1 MQKGFS
7 FIELLLLIAVMGIS
21 LSVVSANLG
30 QNNRD
35 ILNDEV
41 LRLVSLLNYA
51 SDESISTG
59 RPLLWEQTENGYRFL
74 QRDENLDIWKPALEA
89 YVLRARQLPEKIYI
103 ESAQNQYGKTR
114 VVFFSASGV
123 SSPYTIKM
131 SNGEQRQIISGN
143 LIGQASVQAMKDQH

>member
-41 LRLVSLLNYA
+41 LRLVSLLSYA
-51 SDESISTG
+51 GDESISTG

-74 QRDENLDIWKPALEA
+74 QRDENLDIWKPVLET

-123 SSPYTIKM
+123 SSPYTIMM
-131 SNGEQRQIISGN
+131 SNGEQTTIISGN
-143 LIGQASVQAMKDQH
+143 LIGQASFQAMKD